1 MPTYTKETA
10 LYDTGAI
17 ANGIENAA
25 GQVNKYITQIG
36 DTGIKVHP
44 YDSTNEQIDTDNYTK
59 IDAGGMEVYQESTKV
74 ASFGASG
81 AQIGQNGSAHIS
93 ILPTGLKIGGESGV
107 ECFEI
112 ESTNGTGESI
122 FETYRVLQEGD
133 ASVSVDLTGE
143 TWWNPVSN
151 SELVVSC
158 IPKSVYTGEYMSE
171 VVQMEFVYG
180 QSSTATKQATVG
192 GRVCTFTGVYDGGG
206 EFDCTVNANAIFVF
220 QSIGLYRPTSAF
232 SPAFGFGTRQIGS
245 ANAYGGYSSSFGVG
259 LIPSGTMQTVVG
271 KYNEEDTNSD
281 YAFIVGK
288 GASNS
293 SRSNAMEVD
302 WLGNIKAA
310 GDITDGTGNVLSN
323 KADAS
328 SVVTPDDYVTSHG
341 TSGSWR
347 YRKWHSGKIEAW
359 FEGTFS
365 CAASTTARGA
375 LYYSNWSLTIPSE
388 IGFTAAPNTLI
399 GNTGDST
406 TVIAVNG
413 AATSATAISGK
424 VWRYASSSSALTI
437 SSKIYA
443 WQNPTS

>member
-1 MPTYTKETA
+1 MPTYSKETA
-10 LYDTGAI
+10 LFDTGKI
-17 ANGIENAA
+17 GDDINDAA

-44 YDSTNEQIDTDNYTK
+44 YDSTNEQVDTDNYTK
-59 IDAGGMEVYQESTKV
+59 IDANGMEVYQNIDGASTKV
-74 ASFGASG
+74 ASFGSSG
-81 AQIGQNGSAHIS
+81 AQIGQNGAAHIS

-112 ESTNGTGESI
+112 ESTNGAGESI
-122 FETYRVLQEGD
+122 FETYSVLQEGD

-158 IPKSVYTGEYMSE
+158 ILKSVYTGEYMSE

-310 GDITDGTGNVLSN
+310 GDITDGGGNVLSN
-323 KADAS
+323 KIDAS
-328 SVVTPDDYVTSHG
+328 TLADYVIEQDSD
-341 TSGSWR
+341 GSWR

-359 FEGTFS
+359 FNDSITMS
-365 CAASTTARGA
+365 ATTQQGN
-375 LYYSNWSLTIPSE
+375 LYRRSATLAIPSG
-388 IGFTAAPNTLI
+388 IFSITPG
-399 GNTGDST
+399 
-406 TVIAVNG
+406 VIAGSQQSDNTIVSVK
-413 AATSATAISGK
+413 AS
-424 VWRYASSSSALTI
+424 ASSPTSIAITDYRTNQNSSTQARAVR
-437 SSKIYA
+437 IYA